1 MTRFS
6 EKFMDVFTVL
16 AAIGPKTCLVVLIAL
31 IAVVVACFEDEP
43 DPIDHSINK
52 SQQVVRLLDVV
63 DSAHNGFCVHYATA
77 YPVTEERFEEII
89 SRPSL
94 DSAFQC
100 LQHDAPL
107 HFGGSLLETD
117 IYDFAAFAREYDVT
131 TAVHID
137 CIFVTG
143 PGKIA
148 MYSQPNPNLPDG
160 ETWIDPRTEQG
171 LQWINHHDIYFCMEN
186 EQRVYRYWKCPG
198 IREISLTDERFTHYT
213 TAEKVH

>member
-1 MTRFS
+1 
-6 EKFMDVFTVL
+6 MDVFTVL

-52 SQQVVRLLDVV
+52 SQQIVRLLNVV
-63 DSAHNGFCVHYATA
+63 DSAHNGFRVHYATA
-77 YPVTEERFEEII
+77 YPVTEERYEEII

-94 DSAFQC
+94 DSAFQR

-131 TAVHID
+131 AAVHID

-143 PGKIA
+143 PGKKA
-148 MYSQPNPNLPDG
+148 MYSRPNPNLPGG

-186 EQRVYRYWKCPG
+186 EQRLYRYWKCPG
-198 IREISLTDERFTHYT
+198 MREISLTDERFTHYT
-213 TAEKVH
+213 TEEKVH

>member
-1 MTRFS
+1 M
-6 EKFMDVFTVL
+6 
-16 AAIGPKTCLVVLIAL
+16 
-31 IAVVVACFEDEP
+31 
-43 DPIDHSINK
+43 
-52 SQQVVRLLDVV
+52 
-63 DSAHNGFCVHYATA
+63 
-77 YPVTEERFEEII
+77 
-89 SRPSL
+89 
-94 DSAFQC
+94 
-100 LQHDAPL
+100 QHDAPL